1 MKQLLETVSW
11 RPLLEA
17 LVTCCS
23 LISTL
28 LVSRANRWLRAHLER
43 EKLANE
49 KQIADMHERELLRS
63 NATLRVL
70 TETSASAE
78 RVTLSSLLENEQE
91 DFSLESSDAPSRP
104 AKPFGSTHPGLGPLP
119 PTSRT
124 SGSRRAMGW
133 DEGEDVTTQAP
144 PSTYPPPW
152 PSGSKP

>member
-78 RVTLSSLLENEQE
+78 RVTLESLLSNEQA
-91 DFSLESSDAPSRP
+91 DFTLESSDAPSVP
-104 AKPFGSTHPGLGPLP
+104 APRAATRPGLGPLK
-119 PTSRT
+119 PTSRA
-124 SGSRRAMGW
+124 SGSRRATDW
-133 DEGEDVTTQAP
+133 SDDEDVTMQAP